1 VLARATAF
9 QFAWLRRSS
18 QRRRMRFDL
27 AIREHEI
34 GQQPLANR
42 EALAPFEERPIH
54 PRPAQRRVG
63 ADSRTEM
70 SDRRI
75 GQYLGGSAART
86 ASQKSFRQHRPRIDF
101 FDPNSP

>member
-9 QFAWLRRSS
+9 QFAWLRRST

-42 EALAPFEERPIH
+42 EALAPFEERPFILDRRSAASARIPGPRCPIDGLANTLAGALRA
-54 PRPAQRRVG
+54 PRPKNPS
-63 ADSRTEM
+63 DS
-70 SDRRI
+70 I
-75 GQYLGGSAART
+75 G
-86 ASQKSFRQHRPRIDF
+86 HE
-101 FDPNSP
+101 